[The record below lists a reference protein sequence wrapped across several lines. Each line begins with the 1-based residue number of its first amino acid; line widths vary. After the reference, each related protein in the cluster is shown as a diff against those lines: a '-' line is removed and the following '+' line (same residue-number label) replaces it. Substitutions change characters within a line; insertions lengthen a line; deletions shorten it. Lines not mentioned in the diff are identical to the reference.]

1 MAVAKF
7 KRNEGIVN
15 HIILM
20 ILALTIIL
28 PLSVL
33 FFNSIKPQSEFG
45 TNPLGFPSKVRFM
58 NYYDAWVIGGYA
70 RIFLN
75 STILVVGTL
84 VINLTLSGM
93 AAFSL
98 AVLNPRGRMTV
109 VLGIY
114 LLVGISIPAQMFIL
128 PLFILWKNLHL
139 TNTYLGLIIIYSAL
153 NAPFAVFLIR
163 SYMIQ
168 LPSELFDAA
177 KIDGAN
183 TFQLFYRIAVPLSW
197 PVFLTTGL
205 VVGLAVWNEFLF
217 ALTFMQTEAYK
228 PISTILFAFQSRFE
242 NDYSLVSAASIMMA
256 APIAILF
263 MLFQRK
269 FIAGL
274 TGGGLKG

>member
-1 MAVAKF
+1 MAISKF
-7 KRNEGIVN
+7 KKREGLFN
-15 HIILM
+15 HFILM
-20 ILALTIIL
+20 ILAMTIIL
-28 PLSVL
+28 PLLVL
-33 FFNSIKPQSEFG
+33 LFNSIKPQSEFG
-45 TNPLGFPSKVRFM
+45 TNPLGFPKEIRLM

-75 STILVVGTL
+75 SFILVAGSLIV
-84 VINLTLSGM
+84 NLTLSGM

-98 AVLNPRGRMTV
+98 AVLNPRGKLTI

-128 PLFILWKNLHL
+128 PLFILWKNLYL
-139 TNTYLGLIIIYSAL
+139 TNTRIGLIIIYSAL

-183 TFQLFYRIAVPLSW
+183 TFQLFYKIALPLSW

-263 MLFQRK
+263 MFFQRK

>member
-1 MAVAKF
+1 VAISKF
-7 KRNEGIVN
+7 KKREGLFN
-15 HIILM
+15 HLILM
-20 ILALTIIL
+20 ILAMTIIL
-28 PLSVL
+28 PLLVL
-33 FFNSIKPQSEFG
+33 LFNSVKPQSEFA
-45 TNPLGFPSKVRFM
+45 TNPLGFPNEIRLM

-75 STILVVGTL
+75 SFILVVGTL
-84 VINLTLSGM
+84 IVNLTLSGM

-98 AVLNPRGRMTV
+98 AVLNPRGKMTI

-128 PLFILWKNLHL
+128 PLFILWKNLYL
-139 TNTYLGLIIIYSAL
+139 TNTRIGLIIIYSAL

-168 LPSELFDAA
+168 LPSELFEAA

-183 TFQLFYRIAVPLSW
+183 TLQLFYKIALPLSW

-263 MLFQRK
+263 MFFQRK

>member
-1 MAVAKF
+1 MAISKF
-7 KRNEGIVN
+7 KKREGLFN

-20 ILALTIIL
+20 ILAMTIIL
-28 PLSVL
+28 PLLVL
-33 FFNSIKPQSEFG
+33 LFNSIKPQSEFA
-45 TNPLGFPSKVRFM
+45 TNPLGFPNEIRLM

-75 STILVVGTL
+75 SFILVAGTL
-84 VINLTLSGM
+84 IVNLTLSGM

-98 AVLNPRGRMTV
+98 AVLNPRGKLTI

-128 PLFILWKNLHL
+128 PLFILWKNLYL
-139 TNTYLGLIIIYSAL
+139 TNTRIGLIIIYSAL

-168 LPSELFDAA
+168 LPSELFEAA

-183 TFQLFYRIAVPLSW
+183 TLQLFYKIALPLSW

-263 MLFQRK
+263 MFFQRK

>member
-1 MAVAKF
+1 MAISKF
-7 KRNEGIVN
+7 KKREGLFN
-15 HIILM
+15 HLILM
-20 ILALTIIL
+20 ILAMTIIL
-28 PLSVL
+28 PLLVL
-33 FFNSIKPQSEFG
+33 LFNSIKPQSEFA
-45 TNPLGFPSKVRFM
+45 TNPLGFPNEIRLM

-75 STILVVGTL
+75 SFILVAGTL
-84 VINLTLSGM
+84 IVNLTLSGM

-98 AVLNPRGRMTV
+98 AVLNPRGKLTI
-109 VLGIY
+109 VLGVY

-128 PLFILWKNLHL
+128 PLFILWKNLYL
-139 TNTYLGLIIIYSAL
+139 TNTRIGLIIIYSAL

-168 LPSELFDAA
+168 LPSELFEAA

-183 TFQLFYRIAVPLSW
+183 TLQLFYKIALPLSW

-263 MLFQRK
+263 MFFQRK

>member
-1 MAVAKF
+1 MAISKF
-7 KRNEGIVN
+7 KKREGLFN
-15 HIILM
+15 HLILM
-20 ILALTIIL
+20 ILAMTIIL
-28 PLSVL
+28 PLLVL
-33 FFNSIKPQSEFG
+33 LFNSVKPQSEFA
-45 TNPLGFPSKVRFM
+45 TNPLGFPNEIRLM

-75 STILVVGTL
+75 SFILVVGTL
-84 VINLTLSGM
+84 IVNLTLSGM

-98 AVLNPRGRMTV
+98 AVLNPRGKLTI
-109 VLGIY
+109 VLGVY

-128 PLFILWKNLHL
+128 PLFILWKNLYL
-139 TNTYLGLIIIYSAL
+139 TNTRIGLIIIYSAL

-168 LPSELFDAA
+168 LPSELFEAA

-183 TFQLFYRIAVPLSW
+183 TLQLFYKIALPLSW

-263 MLFQRK
+263 MFFQRK

>member
-1 MAVAKF
+1 MAISKF
-7 KRNEGIVN
+7 KKREGLFN
-15 HIILM
+15 HLILM
-20 ILALTIIL
+20 ILAMTIIL
-28 PLSVL
+28 PLLVL
-33 FFNSIKPQSEFG
+33 LFNSVKPQSEFA
-45 TNPLGFPSKVRFM
+45 TNPLGFPNEIRLM
-58 NYYDAWVIGGYA
+58 NYYDAWMIGGYA

-75 STILVVGTL
+75 SFILVAGTL
-84 VINLTLSGM
+84 IVNLTLSGM

-98 AVLNPRGRMTV
+98 AVLNPRGKMTI

-128 PLFILWKNLHL
+128 PLFILWKNLYL
-139 TNTYLGLIIIYSAL
+139 TNTRIGLIIIYSAL

-168 LPSELFDAA
+168 LPSELFEAA

-183 TFQLFYRIAVPLSW
+183 TLQLFYKIALPLSW

-263 MLFQRK
+263 MFFQRK

>member
-1 MAVAKF
+1 MAISKF
-7 KRNEGIVN
+7 KKREGLFN

-20 ILALTIIL
+20 ILAMTIIL
-28 PLSVL
+28 PLLVL
-33 FFNSIKPQSEFG
+33 LFNSVKPQSEFA
-45 TNPLGFPSKVRFM
+45 TNPLGFPNEIRLM
-58 NYYDAWVIGGYA
+58 NYYDAWVIGRYA

-75 STILVVGTL
+75 SFILVAGTL
-84 VINLTLSGM
+84 IVNLTLSGM

-98 AVLNPRGRMTV
+98 AVLNPRGKLTI

-128 PLFILWKNLHL
+128 PLFILWKNLYL
-139 TNTYLGLIIIYSAL
+139 TNTRIGLIIIYSAL

-168 LPSELFDAA
+168 LPSELFEAA

-183 TFQLFYRIAVPLSW
+183 TLQLFYKIALPLSW

-263 MLFQRK
+263 MFFQRK

>member
-1 MAVAKF
+1 MAISKF
-7 KRNEGIVN
+7 KKREGLFN

-20 ILALTIIL
+20 ILAMTIIL
-28 PLSVL
+28 PLLVL
-33 FFNSIKPQSEFG
+33 LFNSIKPQSEFA
-45 TNPLGFPSKVRFM
+45 TNPLGFPNEIRLM

-75 STILVVGTL
+75 SFILVVGTL
-84 VINLTLSGM
+84 IVNLTLSGM

-98 AVLNPRGRMTV
+98 AVLNPRGKLTI
-109 VLGIY
+109 VLGVY

-128 PLFILWKNLHL
+128 PLFILWKNLYL
-139 TNTYLGLIIIYSAL
+139 TNTRIGLIIIYSAL

-168 LPSELFDAA
+168 LPSELFEAA

-183 TFQLFYRIAVPLSW
+183 TLQLFYKIALPLSW

-263 MLFQRK
+263 MFFQRK

>member
-1 MAVAKF
+1 MAISKF
-7 KRNEGIVN
+7 KKREGLFN
-15 HIILM
+15 HLILM
-20 ILALTIIL
+20 ILAMTIIL
-28 PLSVL
+28 PLLVL
-33 FFNSIKPQSEFG
+33 LFNSVKPQSEFA
-45 TNPLGFPSKVRFM
+45 TNPLGFPNEIRLM
-58 NYYDAWVIGGYA
+58 NYYDAWMIGGYA

-75 STILVVGTL
+75 SFILVAGTL
-84 VINLTLSGM
+84 IVNLTLSGM

-98 AVLNPRGRMTV
+98 AVLNPRGKLTI

-128 PLFILWKNLHL
+128 PLFILWKNLYL
-139 TNTYLGLIIIYSAL
+139 TNTRIGLIIIYSAL

-168 LPSELFDAA
+168 LPSELFEAA

-183 TFQLFYRIAVPLSW
+183 TLQLFYKIALPLSW

-263 MLFQRK
+263 MFFQRK

>member
-1 MAVAKF
+1 
-7 KRNEGIVN
+7 
-15 HIILM
+15 
-20 ILALTIIL
+20 
-28 PLSVL
+28 
-33 FFNSIKPQSEFG
+33 
-45 TNPLGFPSKVRFM
+45 
-58 NYYDAWVIGGYA
+58 
-70 RIFLN
+70 
-75 STILVVGTL
+75 
-84 VINLTLSGM
+84 
-93 AAFSL
+93 
-98 AVLNPRGRMTV
+98 
-109 VLGIY
+109 
-114 LLVGISIPAQMFIL
+114 
-128 PLFILWKNLHL
+128 
-139 TNTYLGLIIIYSAL
+139 
-153 NAPFAVFLIR
+153 
-163 SYMIQ
+163 MIQ

>member
-1 MAVAKF
+1 MAISKF
-7 KRNEGIVN
+7 KRNEGLFN
-15 HIILM
+15 HVILM
-20 ILALTIIL
+20 ILAMTIIL

-33 FFNSIKPQSEFG
+33 FFNSIKPQSEFAS
-45 TNPLGFPSKVRFM
+45 NPLGFPSKIRFM

-75 STILVVGTL
+75 SFILVVGTL
-84 VINLTLSGM
+84 IVNLTLSGM

-98 AVLNPRGRMTV
+98 AVLNPRGRITV

-114 LLVGISIPAQMFIL
+114 LLVGISIHAQMFIL

-139 TNTYLGLIIIYSAL
+139 TNTYIGLIIIYSAL

-183 TFQLFYRIAVPLSW
+183 TFQLFYKIAVPLSW

-217 ALTFMQTEAYK
+217 ALTFIQTEAYK

-263 MLFQRK
+263 MFFQRK

>member
-7 KRNEGIVN
+7 KRKEGIVN

>member
-1 MAVAKF
+1 MAISKF
-7 KRNEGIVN
+7 KKREGLFN
-15 HIILM
+15 HLILM
-20 ILALTIIL
+20 ILAMTIIL
-28 PLSVL
+28 PLLVL
-33 FFNSIKPQSEFG
+33 LFNSVKPQSEFA
-45 TNPLGFPSKVRFM
+45 TNPLGFPNEIRLM

-75 STILVVGTL
+75 SFILVVGTL
-84 VINLTLSGM
+84 IVNLTLSGM

-98 AVLNPRGRMTV
+98 AVLNPKGKLTI

-128 PLFILWKNLHL
+128 PLFILWKNLYL
-139 TNTYLGLIIIYSAL
+139 TNTRIGLIIIYSAL

-168 LPSELFDAA
+168 LPSELFEAA

-183 TFQLFYRIAVPLSW
+183 TLQLFYKIALPLSW

-263 MLFQRK
+263 MFFQRK

>member
-1 MAVAKF
+1 MAISKF
-7 KRNEGIVN
+7 KKREGLFN
-15 HIILM
+15 HLILM
-20 ILALTIIL
+20 ILAMTIIL
-28 PLSVL
+28 PLLVL
-33 FFNSIKPQSEFG
+33 LFNSVKPQSEFA
-45 TNPLGFPSKVRFM
+45 TNPLGFPNEIRLM

-75 STILVVGTL
+75 SFILVAGTL
-84 VINLTLSGM
+84 IVNLTLSGM

-98 AVLNPRGRMTV
+98 AVLNPRGKMTI

-128 PLFILWKNLHL
+128 PLFILWKNLYL
-139 TNTYLGLIIIYSAL
+139 TNTRIGLIIIYSAL

-168 LPSELFDAA
+168 LPSELFEAA

-183 TFQLFYRIAVPLSW
+183 TLQLFYKIALPLSW

-242 NDYSLVSAASIMMA
+242 NDYSLVSAASIMVA

-263 MLFQRK
+263 MFFQRK